1 MEDKMTEQSPRTVF
15 VATTKRKRDVEF
27 GPTRFEFITL
37 SRKKFFG
44 FVEAEISGGPFNVST
59 REKTLVDCLAFPK
72 CCGGL
77 DEAVKGAWNG
87 RKKIDF
93 AKTLRFAERYGVD
106 VVVRRLGYVLSI
118 LKLEPKLAKRIAS
131 KGFKGF
137 MRLDPLGPKKVLE
150 YSKEYG
156 LLVNRTREELVG
168 WRGT

>member
-106 VVVRRLGYVLSI
+106 VV
-118 LKLEPKLAKRIAS
+118 
-131 KGFKGF
+131 
-137 MRLDPLGPKKVLE
+137 
-150 YSKEYG
+150 
-156 LLVNRTREELVG
+156 
-168 WRGT
+168 